1 MAPANPAAPS
11 PAQTSA
17 EPVPPRLLIDAAEVA
32 PALDEAPALR
42 QEHRPDRASGGT
54 PPDEAQARYQPA
66 RQCATKKTSEDNRVF
81 LGESLA
87 QGVQWQ
93 ALCSK
98 YQQAIGLNTVER
110 LAGVWGVS
118 AEALRRLGIG
128 FDTGAYTF
136 PMMNAR
142 GEIIGIRK
150 RAYDNP
156 TQKYAAT
163 DSTNGLFI
171 PATKTPSR
179 HPSLKSSSCLQVSS
193 WGRAGASTDSAQA
206 RGQGALGLRAASV
219 EVICEGESDLAAALT
234 LGFEG
239 IGRPGTWEARKEI
252 VAFFG
257 GCLTACP
264 CITADNDPHLA
275 GQEGAEALADELVA
289 AGLPCRVLTPPADFK
304 DLRDWLTRGHLTTAA
319 LRAAID
325 RRPIRWPDDDAP
337 GFVQVPNR
345 GLRRAL
351 TAQIGAGPFSLAC
364 VLLSFYRPGGE
375 VYPPRE
381 VLASRLGVTVGTV
394 DRWKRV
400 LEKHGI
406 VEWRRGGTGRAN
418 VYRVNFGPWRKSKKR
433 ERDV

>member
-1 MAPANPAAPS
+1 MTTPVHETDQRPPQAAPAP
-11 PAQTSA
+11 
-17 EPVPPRLLIDAAEVA
+17 
-32 PALDEAPALR
+32 DEALALH
-42 QEHRPDRASGGT
+42 QEHSPDRASGGT
-54 PPDEAQARYQPA
+54 PLDEAQARHQPA
-66 RQCATKKTSEDNRVF
+66 RQCATKKTIEDNSGY

-98 YQQAIGLNTVER
+98 YQQAIGVKAVER

-128 FDTGAYTF
+128 FNEHTFTF
-136 PMMNAR
+136 PMRNAR

-150 RAYDNP
+150 RDYKDP
-156 TQKYAAT
+156 TQKYAAD

-171 PATKTPSR
+171 PAAKTPSR
-179 HPSLKSSSCLQVSS
+179 NPSLKSSSCLQASS
-193 WGRAGASTDSAQA
+193 WGRAGASVDGAQA
-206 RGQGALGLRAASV
+206 RGQVALGVRAASV
-219 EVICEGESDLAAALT
+219 EVITEGESDLAAALT

-239 IGRPGTWEARKEI
+239 IGRPGAREGAKEI
-252 VAFFG
+252 VAFFR

-264 CITADNDPHLA
+264 CITGDNDPDHLT
-275 GQEGAEALADELVA
+275 GQEGAEVLAEALVG
-289 AGLPCRVLTPPADFK
+289 AGVPCRILTPPADFK
-304 DLRDWLTRGHLTTAA
+304 DLREWLTRGNLTAAA

-345 GLRRAL
+345 ALRLGL
-351 TAQIGAGPFSLAC
+351 TAGIGAGPFSLAC
-364 VLLSFYRPGGE
+364 VLLSFYMPGGK

-381 VLASRLGVTVGTV
+381 VLASLLGVTVGTV

-406 VEWRRGGTGRAN
+406 SEWRRGGTGRAN
-418 VYRVNFGPWRKSKKR
+418 AYQVNFGPVRKSKKR
-433 ERDV
+433 EKEV